1 MRYAKDG
8 IGYAAATPTIYY
20 LHSFAKTCVSPAVN
34 TCLEVSVCGGELNR
48 SISIIVVPSNGP
60 PSNLDWS
67 RPWHEI
73 LHEWNGKVQS
83 VALEHGMKLWSHRS
97 LTHCWK
103 LAMHFASLPHD
114 RWIQRILKWTPGGRY
129 AAGCPRHNWVTK
141 ISAFMRFLQVDDW
154 QRLAQDTPVWLHLTE
169 EFVQFCRR

>member
-1 MRYAKDG
+1 M
-8 IGYAAATPTIYY
+8 
-20 LHSFAKTCVSPAVN
+20 V
-34 TCLEVSVCGGELNR
+34 
-48 SISIIVVPSNGP
+48 GP

-103 LAMHFASLPHD
+103 LAMHFLFFFPSRAFLTARRSKGTGLFYWAASRHRLFLYWPVSKCACGREGISMYKSSFASLPHD

>member
-83 VALEHGMKLWSHRS
+83 VAIGTWYEAVEPPFLDSLLEIG
-97 LTHCWK
+97 
-103 LAMHFASLPHD
+103 
-114 RWIQRILKWTPGGRY
+114 
-129 AAGCPRHNWVTK
+129 N
-141 ISAFMRFLQVDDW
+141 AFCF
-154 QRLAQDTPVWLHLTE
+154 TTT
-169 EFVQFCRR
+169 